1 MAAFETEVVD
11 GKSPYTDVK
20 LGDQENGFTTTFYYD
35 NKTKATSQDYGEFE
49 ILQGVKF
56 DHTLDSTD
64 DMLAGATLSSMIP
77 NTMLKN
83 LINNGGMVRG
93 EAYIVTK
100 KWTKGDKFN
109 NKKALGHGYEVQRI
123 KAPDAFLA
131 ELKKRHSELLP
142 EGMGTETVNVD
153 TPEVDI

>member
-11 GKSPYTDVK
+11 GKSPYTDMK
-20 LGDQENGFTTTFYYD
+20 LGDQDNGFTCTFYYD
-35 NKTKATSQDYGEFE
+35 NKAKATSADYGDFE
-49 ILQGVKF
+49 ILQGVGF
-56 DHTLDSTD
+56 DHNLDSME
-64 DMLAGATLSSMIP
+64 DMLAGARLISMIP

-83 LINNGGMVRG
+83 LIANGGMARG

-123 KAPDAFLA
+123 KAPDSFLDQ
-131 ELKKRHSELLP
+131 LKAKHKELLP
-142 EGMGTETVNVD
+142 EGMGAETVAAA
-153 TPEVDI
+153 PEVDI